1 MSSKVHQSDETSG
14 VEPLVWRQMQPAG
27 PAGPAGTA
35 VPVEEPPDSQQRLAQ
50 LQQQYEQ
57 RAREAHAAGLREGEA
72 AGRQRAS
79 AEIQPVI
86 DRLARSIEEI
96 GGLRARLRAEAE
108 ADLVQLSLAIAR
120 RVLRRELAIDP
131 EALHGLVLGALEKLR
146 GQEIS
151 RVRVHPAHVS
161 LLTESLRQ
169 NSAARQSGG
178 GRRSVARPS
187 ARSSSRPSAA
197 TSMPPSIPSCRRSS
211 VAWPTACGSTHED
224 FSRPLSSP
232 NSTALRLCRWTG
244 QVTEVVGL
252 LVESR
257 GPSVAIGD
265 FCEVRTASGRRIR
278 TQVIGF
284 RNGRVL
290 SMPLEEIDGLQLGDP
305 LAARSEDARVEVGPG
320 LLGRV
325 IDGFGKPMDDGP
337 ALEVRDTYSLHGTAT
352 NPLDREHITQPLVTG
367 IRAIDGLLPCGKGQ
381 RIGIFGGSGVGK
393 STLLGSMSRHNSADV
408 TVIAMI
414 GERNREVRG
423 FLENELGPEG
433 RKRSVVVCATSERP
447 APLRVRACF
456 VALAIAE
463 YFRDQGAN
471 VLLVMD
477 SVTRLA
483 MAQREIGLAAGE
495 PPSQKGY
502 TPSVFNLLPK
512 VLERAGNFRRGSI
525 TGFFTVLV
533 EGDDFNEPICDAV
546 RGILDGH
553 IILSR
558 QLGAQ
563 GHYPAIDILHSVSRL
578 TSRHRHAPRRKRPR
592 AKFAARSPPTAT
604 PRT

>member
-1 MSSKVHQSDETSG
+1 MTSKIS
-14 VEPLVWRQMQPAG
+14 
-27 PAGPAGTA
+27 
-35 VPVEEPPDSQQRLAQ
+35 LAPY
-50 LQQQYEQ
+50 L
-57 RAREAHAAGLREGEA
+57 
-72 AGRQRAS
+72 
-79 AEIQPVI
+79 
-86 DRLARSIEEI
+86 
-96 GGLRARLRAEAE
+96 
-108 ADLVQLSLAIAR
+108 ADLDR
-120 RVLRRELAIDP
+120 
-131 EALHGLVLGALEKLR
+131 
-146 GQEIS
+146 IS
-151 RVRVHPAHVS
+151 P
-161 LLTESLRQ
+161 
-169 NSAARQSGG
+169 
-178 GRRSVARPS
+178 
-187 ARSSSRPSAA
+187 
-197 TSMPPSIPSCRRSS
+197 
-211 VAWPTACGSTHED
+211 
-224 FSRPLSSP
+224 F
-232 NSTALRLCRWTG
+232 RWTG

-257 GPSVAIGD
+257 GPSVAIGE
-265 FCEVRTASGRRIR
+265 FCEVMAANGRRIR

-305 LAARSEDARVEVGPG
+305 VAARSEDAGVEVGPG

-325 IDGFGKPMDDGP
+325 IDGFGKPMDGGP
-337 ALEVRDTYSLHGTAT
+337 ALDVKDTYSLHGAPT
-352 NPLDREHITQPLVTG
+352 NPLDREHITEPLVTG
-367 IRAIDGLLPCGKGQ
+367 VRAIDGLLPCGKGQ

-393 STLLGSMSRHNSADV
+393 STLLGSMARHNSADV

-456 VALAIAE
+456 VALAVAE

-512 VLERAGNFRRGSI
+512 ILERAGNFGRGSI

-553 IILSR
+553 FILSR
-558 QLGAQ
+558 KLGDQ

-578 TSRHRHAPRRKRPR
+578 TSAIATPKQ
-592 AKFAARSPPTAT
+592 KEAARKIRGALAAYRDAEDLIQLGAYVAGSSPALDASIRMRPELLEFLRQDHKSNSPLQETLASLEALASHLDML
-604 PRT
+604 PAVLSNSNANSKR

>member
-1 MSSKVHQSDETSG
+1 MTDRISLQPYITQ
-14 VEPLVWRQMQPAG
+14 VEQGSPLA
-27 PAGPAGTA
+27 
-35 VPVEEPPDSQQRLAQ
+35 
-50 LQQQYEQ
+50 
-57 RAREAHAAGLREGEA
+57 
-72 AGRQRAS
+72 
-79 AEIQPVI
+79 
-86 DRLARSIEEI
+86 
-96 GGLRARLRAEAE
+96 
-108 ADLVQLSLAIAR
+108 
-120 RVLRRELAIDP
+120 
-131 EALHGLVLGALEKLR
+131 
-146 GQEIS
+146 
-151 RVRVHPAHVS
+151 
-161 LLTESLRQ
+161 
-169 NSAARQSGG
+169 
-178 GRRSVARPS
+178 
-187 ARSSSRPSAA
+187 
-197 TSMPPSIPSCRRSS
+197 
-211 VAWPTACGSTHED
+211 
-224 FSRPLSSP
+224 
-232 NSTALRLCRWTG
+232 WTG

-265 FCEVRTASGRRIR
+265 FCEVISSTGRPIR

-290 SMPLEEIDGLQLGDP
+290 AMPLEETEGLQLGD
-305 LAARSEDARVEVGPG
+305 AVRARSEDARVEVGPG

-325 IDGFGKPMDDGP
+325 IDGFGKPIDGGP
-337 ALEVRDTYSLHGTAT
+337 GIQAAGAYRLYGEPG
-352 NPLDREHITQPLVTG
+352 NPLEREHITKPLVTG
-367 IRAIDGLLPCGKGQ
+367 IRAIDSLLPCGLGQ

-423 FLENELGPEG
+423 FLEQELGPEG

-456 VALAIAE
+456 VSLAIAE

-502 TPSVFNLLPK
+502 TPSVFNMLPK
-512 VLERAGNFRRGSI
+512 VLERAGNFRKGSI

-533 EGDDFNEPICDAV
+533 EGDDFTEPICDAV
-546 RGILDGH
+546 RAILDGH

-558 QLGAQ
+558 QLAAQ

-578 TSRHRHAPRRKRPR
+578 TAQIATAPQKD
-592 AKFAARSPPTAT
+592 AARKLREALAAYRDAEDLIQLGAYVAGSNPVLDASIQLRPGLLEFLKQDHNATASIGDTLKRLQELAQQLQGT
-604 PRT
+604 PVPARVGTSK